1 MQLERDVGA
10 EILIYAYFP
19 NEAVGSC
26 GSWSYGPGTKFLK
39 ERNDSKNFKEYWKTF
54 YTLIE
59 GTLNHILNN
68 FTVFVYKC
76 IILFLAKRQKGETP
90 NYIHCHNS
98 ATLFEVESHVEGENG
113 NGVETEAESHVEGEN
128 GNGVE
133 TEAEIH
139 VEGENGN
146 NELGILENEDI
157 GSENGDGN
165 FENENIPQTHNPVV
179 NSVGILEE
187 WLAQSHIT
195 LNTGEVADLSKL
207 YKLDTNVTLNYST
220 IKYLFL

>member
-1 MQLERDVGA
+1 M
-10 EILIYAYFP
+10 YYFIFSQATDGWP
-19 NEAVGSC
+19 
-26 GSWSYGPGTKFLK
+26 
-39 ERNDSKNFKEYWKTF
+39 
-54 YTLIE
+54 
-59 GTLNHILNN
+59 
-68 FTVFVYKC
+68 
-76 IILFLAKRQKGETP
+76 P

-133 TEAEIH
+133 TEAESH
-139 VEGENGN
+139 VGGKNGN
-146 NELGILENEDI
+146 NELDILENEEI

-179 NSVGILEE
+179 NSFVILEE
-187 WLAQSHIT
+187 WLAQSDIT

-220 IKYLFL
+220 INYLFL